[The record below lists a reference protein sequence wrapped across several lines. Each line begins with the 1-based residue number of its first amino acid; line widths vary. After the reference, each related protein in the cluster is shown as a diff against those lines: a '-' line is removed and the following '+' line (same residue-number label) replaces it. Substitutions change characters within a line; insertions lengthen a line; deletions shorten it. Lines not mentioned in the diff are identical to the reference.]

1 MDLSMPTQ
9 IDTDVLV
16 IGGGGAGLRAAIA
29 AAKHGAKVVL
39 LSQSQAGYGNNT
51 AIAAGKMCVVIKPED
66 SPESYFKDAISAG
79 RFINDQRLVQLLA
92 EGSAHQVLELQ
103 ELGIAFSK
111 KGGELIVSSVP
122 GHSYPR
128 CVATVK
134 NGLGFTLPLRAAAIA
149 SGIEFAEGILI
160 TRLIGEERVQGAIGI
175 DGKGSVFVINAKAVI
190 LALGGLGQLYSRTS
204 TAKGTTGD
212 GYALAYDAGVPLQD
226 MEMVQFY
233 PTGTAVG
240 AISQVILYEFIVGRV
255 GGTIRNSLGADLL
268 EKYGLRD
275 TARMTRDKLAQA
287 MMTELIE
294 GRDIQ
299 GALALDLSDVPEKAM
314 RQVQALL
321 PTRVTADAK
330 ATLLVTPVAHFQMGG
345 IKIDE
350 GCSTS
355 LPGLFAAGE
364 VCSGVHG
371 ANRLGGNS
379 LTEIFVFGKKA
390 GLSAASRASKTPRA
404 RIDLKQIEPELQR
417 IRSLLSQDGKCPL
430 DDLLLQIKRTMWFK
444 AGIIRSD
451 GGLREALVDLQQIR
465 SGLGEAR
472 ITGPRQLID
481 AIKLTNMVTVSEM
494 VIRSALLRTE
504 SRGAHY
510 RSDYDEENN
519 AQWLSNIVLSKKDD
533 TMALESR
540 PVELS
545 RLGP

>member
-1 MDLSMPTQ
+1 MDLSIPTH
-9 IDTDVLV
+9 IDADVLV

-39 LSQSQAGYGNNT
+39 LSQSRAGYGNNT
-51 AIAAGKMCVVIKPED
+51 AIAAGRMCVVIKPED
-66 SPESYFKDAISAG
+66 SPESYFKDAMSAG
-79 RFINDQRLVQLLA
+79 RFINDQRLVQRLA
-92 EGSAHQVLELQ
+92 EGSAGQVFELQ
-103 ELGIAFSK
+103 QLGIAFSK
-111 KGGELIVSSVP
+111 KDGELIVSSVP

-134 NGLGFTLPLRAAAIA
+134 KGLGFTLPLRAVAIA
-149 SGIEFAEGILI
+149 SRIELMEGILI
-160 TRLIGEERVQGAIGI
+160 TRLIGEKRVQGAIGI
-175 DGKGSVFVINAKAVI
+175 DGKGNVFVINAKAVV
-190 LALGGLGQLYSRTS
+190 LASGGVGQLYSRTS

-212 GYALAYDAGVPLQD
+212 GYALAYDAGASLQD

-240 AISQVILYEFIVGRV
+240 ATSQVILYEFMVGQV
-255 GGTIRNSLGADLL
+255 GGTIRNSLGADIL

-299 GALALDLSDVPEKAM
+299 GTLALDLSGVPEDAM
-314 RQVQALL
+314 RKVQDLL
-321 PTRVTADAK
+321 PTRVAADAK

-345 IKIDE
+345 IKIGED
-350 GCSTS
+350 CSTS
-355 LPGLFAAGE
+355 LPGLFAVGE

-390 GLSAASRASKTPRA
+390 GLSAASKASETPRA
-404 RIDLKQIEPELQR
+404 RIALKQIEPELQR
-417 IRSLLSQDGKCPL
+417 IRSLLSQDGKCLL
-430 DDLLLQIKRTMWFK
+430 DDLLLQIKRTMWLK

-451 GGLREALVDLQQIR
+451 GGLREALADLQQIR
-465 SGLGEAR
+465 CGLGEAR
-472 ITGPRQLID
+472 IMGPRQLID

-494 VIRSALLRTE
+494 IIRSALLRTE

-510 RSDYDEENN
+510 RNDYDEENN

-533 TMALESR
+533 TMVLESR
-540 PVELS
+540 PVESS
-545 RLGP
+545 RLRL